1 MRVLPNTEKQLL
13 EIQRQQAIKQ
23 QLYLYLLQKREEAAL
38 SLSVTVA
45 NNREIEPARFVG
57 QVSPK
62 SKQIQLFSLSAGL
75 FLPILLLL
83 IWNGLNKH
91 VMSEDQILSQTSTP
105 IIGTIPNI
113 EIKLIL
119 WLVMEKEVQQLKC
132 SGWCGLIFSMLA
144 EE

>member
-1 MRVLPNTEKQLL
+1 LEIQKNALSRQEREIDRRMRVLPNTEKQLL

-62 SKQIQLFSLSAGL
+62 SKQIQLFSCERRFVFTHLTFTDL
-75 FLPILLLL
+75 E
-83 IWNGLNKH
+83 W
-91 VMSEDQILSQTSTP
+91 
-105 IIGTIPNI
+105 
-113 EIKLIL
+113 IK
-119 WLVMEKEVQQLKC
+119 
-132 SGWCGLIFSMLA
+132 
-144 EE
+144 